1 MPALQTNLGI
11 KRIYFSRTN
20 AQKKSATAA
29 IIGGRTMGRVYAGKV
44 VLPNGKKQAVAIKL
58 FKTALSAEQAKRY
71 QTTIEDLRAAGVKIP
86 RMAMVKLP
94 KGTPLGSGALQHE
107 MWAQISQL
115 FGSVKRGSKI
125 QKINTLTFPTPET
138 RMQATQELTKIAN
151 AGYLPVED
159 SINIMRTKRGI
170 EIIPADID
178 YIVYHGKQSVE
189 RRAKLLAQTILKI
202 TNGPTEEYS
211 KLLEAAI
218 RTANPR
224 LREYLEKEKLS

>member
-1 MPALQTNLGI
+1 MPTPKPNLGI
-11 KRIYFSRTN
+11 KRIYFSKTT
-20 AQKKSATAA
+20 AQKKSAPVT
-29 IIGGRTMGRVYAGKV
+29 IIGGRTMGRVYAGRV

-58 FKTALSAEQAKRY
+58 FKTALSDEQAKRY

-94 KGTPLGSGALQHE
+94 KGTPMGSGTLQRE

-115 FGSVKRGSKI
+115 FGSVKQGSKI
-125 QKINTLTFPTPET
+125 QKINTLIFPTHEAKL
-138 RMQATQELTKIAN
+138 QATQELTKIAN

-159 SINIMRTKRGI
+159 AINLMRTKRGMG
-170 EIIPADID
+170 IIPADID
-178 YIVYHGKQSVE
+178 YVVYHGKQSAE

-202 TNGPTEEYS
+202 TSGPTEEYS

-218 RTANPR
+218 RTANPG
-224 LREYLEKEKLS
+224 LREYLEKERLS